1 MKLNLLKQTYLIA
14 TIAIS
19 TIFSAS
25 TFAQVAGTNA
35 ITVSPGD
42 QLQQLTAQLQNSPD
56 DEVLRGRIIALAL
69 TLNPKPTTPDAVT
82 MAEGAAEYAFKHAQT
97 NSDFSDAAKQYEK
110 ALLLA
115 PWLAA
120 DYFNC
125 GVAHEKAGE
134 NKEAIRS
141 FNLYLLAAPDATDTT
156 DVKKR
161 IGGLQ
166 YAEQKAEDTAKEQ
179 NSVAAQQAA
188 EQQRI
193 AAQQAAVYQG
203 LEGGVWRLEQ
213 NQTTVLADGSYW
225 RSGDGIG
232 RTYVVINGH
241 DIKEYSLT
249 LLSPGR
255 VMDQAAATRPVDY
268 DDNTADRYDLLK
280 ATFTS
285 RKIEVDKH
293 DDRDSVYKI
302 TISDDGQTITDVTTW
317 HYPGDSKMLKTTD
330 TYRRIR

>member
-1 MKLNLLKQTYLIA
+1 MRNTFSFVSFLL
-14 TIAIS
+14 
-19 TIFSAS
+19 AS
-25 TFAQVAGTNA
+25 LLLVVTQLEAQVSTNS
-35 ITVSPGD
+35 SPGD
-42 QLQQLTAQLQNSPD
+42 QLQQLTGQLQNSPD
-56 DEVLRGRIIALAL
+56 DEALRGRIIALAL
-69 TLNPKPTTPDAVT
+69 TLNPKPATPDTVT
-82 MAEGAAEYAFKHAQT
+82 MAEGAAEYAFKNAQT

-141 FNLYLLAAPDATDTT
+141 FKFYLLAAPDADDATA
-156 DVKKR
+156 VKKR

-166 YAEQKAEDTAKEQ
+166 YAEQKAEDTVNHQ
-179 NSVAAQQAA
+179 NSAAAQQAA

-193 AAQQAAVYQG
+193 ATQQAAVYQG

-213 NQTTVLADGSYW
+213 NQTTVLADGSNW

-249 LLSPGR
+249 LLSPGS

-268 DDNTADRYDLLK
+268 DDSTAERYDLLK

-302 TISDDGQTITDVTTW
+302 TISDDGQTITDETTW
-317 HYPGDSKMLKTTD
+317 HYPGDSKMLKTTN